1 MLQKIPSYTVAGT
14 SKWLGRKLL
23 WALIAIL
30 GAFSLGIVAL
40 TLGETI
46 SAAWF
51 VIAAVCVY
59 LVAFRFYALFIANCV
74 LGVDPSRPTPAYRH
88 NDGLDYVTTNEYVLF
103 GHHFAAI
110 AGAGP
115 LVGPVLAAQ
124 MGYLPGTLWIDG
136 REDEQR
142 LEQDRKVIPDSH
154 LWNRIEAHNFEP
166 DQPFNFVQRLGR
178 DHGWTLKEARSAVEE
193 YKRFCFLAVVSPTP
207 VTPSEAVDEVWHQ
220 HLIYSKD
227 YWDLWCG
234 TVLQTTLHHD
244 PTPGGPEA
252 QRRYHRQ
259 YAETLALYER
269 YFGQPD
275 EAWWPGTRARFG
287 PAPRYRI
294 VDTQQ
299 RYMFPKLWPFL
310 HRILERR

>member
-1 MLQKIPSYTVAGT
+1 MIP
-14 SKWLGRKLL
+14 
-23 WALIAIL
+23 
-30 GAFSLGIVAL
+30 
-40 TLGETI
+40 
-46 SAAWF
+46 
-51 VIAAVCVY
+51 
-59 LVAFRFYALFIANCV
+59 N
-74 LGVDPSRPTPAYRH
+74 
-88 NDGLDYVTTNEYVLF
+88 
-103 GHHFAAI
+103 
-110 AGAGP
+110 
-115 LVGPVLAAQ
+115 
-124 MGYLPGTLWIDG
+124 
-136 REDEQR
+136 
-142 LEQDRKVIPDSH
+142 SH
-154 LWNRIEAHNFEP
+154 LWSRIEAHNFEP

-178 DHGWTLKEARSAVEE
+178 DHGWTLKEVRSAVEE

-220 HLIYSKD
+220 HLIYSRD

-259 YAETLALYER
+259 YAGTLALYER
-269 YFGQPD
+269 YFGQQD

-287 PAPRYRI
+287 PAPRYRT

-310 HRILERR
+310 HRIFGTEVVMPLNPLDWTAEPFLTLYVALALIALGLCLRLRSRIGGQSVPPISLTAPQLAYMAGGAGRAGDAILVELFKAKQATLSEDGKYINVDPRAALLRARPDQSGFIEPKPMTRLQFQSMLAPYLEGFKGS